1 MLSVLDASDLSYVD
15 EDLKQEIALKLLE
28 EFILSQNS
36 TGFNSE
42 ITYNGVSYA
51 ERVYCFFKSHML

>member
-28 EFILSQNS
+28 EIPKFPL
-36 TGFNSE
+36 E
-42 ITYNGVSYA
+42 EA
-51 ERVYCFFKSHML
+51 ERETETEK

>member
-1 MLSVLDASDLSYVD
+1 MLLSVLDASDLSYVD

-42 ITYNGVSYA
+42 ITLSFPIFSDVLS
-51 ERVYCFFKSHML
+51 FLK